1 MRFGPAGYPQ
11 GSKGPEDALN
21 KVHEL
26 QLNALEMEYVRGV
39 KTSREKAEA
48 FGVMAQERDIRLTAH
63 APYFISL
70 NSDKQETRERSLDW
84 IMDTV
89 RATHWMK
96 GYSIAIHAGSYGK
109 TKDKA
114 TENIISGISKCKEMM
129 DDEGIKDVHIGLETM
144 GKTAVWGTL
153 REISE
158 VMDNVENVYPVL
170 DVCHIHARNQGS
182 LRTVNDMKAMLDEF
196 FPLAGDIPHF
206 HISCIKYGE
215 KGELSHLPL
224 SAKEPDMELLAEAI
238 LEHYPNKDC
247 NFVCE
252 SPLQEKDAVVLMDIF
267 KRMSASK

>member
-21 KVHEL
+21 RVRDL
-26 QLNALEMEYVRGV
+26 GLDALEMEYVRGV

-48 FGVMAQERDIRLTAH
+48 FGEMARDRNIRLTAH

-70 NSDKQETRERSLDW
+70 NSDKPETRERSLDW

-89 RATHWMK
+89 RAAHWM
-96 GYSIAIHAGSYGK
+96 GAYSIAIHAASYGK
-109 TKDKA
+109 TPEKA
-114 TENIISGISKCKEMM
+114 TENIIAGILKCKEIM
-129 DDEGIKDVHIGLETM
+129 DDEDIHDVHIGLETM

-158 VMDNVENVYPVL
+158 VMDNVEDVYPVL
-170 DVCHIHARNQGS
+170 DVCHVHARGQGS
-182 LRTVNDMKAMLDEF
+182 LRTVDDMKAMLDEF
-196 FPLAGDIPHF
+196 FPIAGDVPHF

-215 KGELSHLPL
+215 KGELAHLPL
-224 SAKEPDMELLAEAI
+224 SAKEPDMDLLAEAVI
-238 LEHYPNKDC
+238 KYYPEKDC

-252 SPLQEKDAVVLMDIF
+252 SPLQEKDAVILMEIF
-267 KRMSASK
+267 KKASLN